1 MKEELEKDIDYTE
14 DINDSQY
21 QFSHK
26 IKPGDDALM
35 REFFDRFKVRTLFDL
50 TNCLKF
56 RTTKHIEYLQ
66 IDLQSS
72 MENIQK
78 CIDSEYPSLQRI
90 LRS

>member
-35 REFFDRFKVRTLFDL
+35 REFFDRFKDHKTHRISSDRL
-50 TNCLKF
+50 TKF
-56 RTTKHIEYLQ
+56 HGEYSKMYRFGVPLAPKN
-66 IDLQSS
+66 LA
-72 MENIQK
+72 
-78 CIDSEYPSLQRI
+78 
-90 LRS
+90 